1 MVSTAQL
8 LSAGLTKDGV
18 LHRSRTGRLHLVH
31 RGVHAVGH
39 AGLTWHGHVMAA
51 VLACGPGAVA
61 SHTTAA
67 ALWGIHDRELPNHVT
82 TPRHR
87 RPRLGIVVHTSP
99 SAWPA
104 ATTRHGIPVTDAART
119 LTDCADLLGPQ
130 GLRRALEA
138 AERAHLVDRR
148 DLVPPPGRRRVVRE
162 PHRFTRSGLER
173 RVLRL
178 IRDAGLPLPETNQVV
193 HGWEVDCLWRA
204 QRAVLEVDSFF
215 THGDASAFERDRRKQ
230 NDLEERGY
238 RLRRVTD
245 VLVDERPAEAQRVI
259 RRLLEG

>member
-1 MVSTAQL
+1 
-8 LSAGLTKDGV
+8 
-18 LHRSRTGRLHLVH
+18 
-31 RGVHAVGH
+31 
-39 AGLTWHGHVMAA
+39 MAA

-67 ALWGIHDRELPNHVT
+67 ALWGIHERERPLHVT

-87 RPRLGIVVHTSP
+87 RARDGIVVHTSP

-119 LTDCADLLGPQ
+119 LTDCADLLGPA
-130 GLRRALEA
+130 GLRMAVEA

-148 DLVPPPGRRRVVRE
+148 DLTPLPGRRRVVRA

-178 IRDAGLPLPETNQVV
+178 IRAAGLPEPETNVAL
-193 HGWEVDCLWRA
+193 HGWEVDCLWRDR
-204 QRAVLEVDSFF
+204 RAVLEVDSFF
-215 THGDASAFERDRRKQ
+215 THGDATGFERDRRKQ
-230 NDLEERGY
+230 NDLEDRGY
-238 RLRRVTD
+238 RVRRVSD

-259 RRLLEG
+259 TRLVEG